1 MELPNR
7 LTLREV
13 FMEINGTIEG
23 AADIAVENEGEL
35 YLWSF
40 ANTANDP
47 QGVFRAINMS
57 VRAGGKFEPLTA
69 EGAPRLA
76 LHVQRMEVNAHGYVR
91 ANNLLM
97 TTQNLTID
105 LSGKVL
111 IIVMLVVSSLGEVQG
126 TLSGSRHWRPVYVRT
141 YLYLPVL
148 TCTLL

>member
-1 MELPNR
+1 MELPSR

-23 AADIAVENEGEL
+23 VADIAVENDGEL

-47 QGVFRAINMS
+47 QGVFRAINVS

-69 EGAPRLA
+69 DGAPRLA
-76 LHVQRMEVNAHGYVR
+76 LHLQRMEVNAHGYVR
-91 ANNLLM
+91 TNNLLL

-105 LSGKVL
+105 LSGNDVISL
-111 IIVMLVVSSLGEVQG
+111 LLSCLVCACTCVCECA
-126 TLSGSRHWRPVYVRT
+126 PVHV
-141 YLYLPVL
+141 
-148 TCTLL
+148 